1 MKRFLKYLLNFI
13 IVITFIYYGSG
24 FYVAYQILKID
35 HSCGLHEGSLP
46 NDWSTSVDSHQYKD
60 PTQKKLRQNFKY
72 QNYYL
77 EKWQDVYFLSRD
89 KDIKING
96 WLFNYFPN
104 RPIII
109 VTHGI
114 NPNGKCKSESNL
126 IASLLVGKKFNVL
139 TIDLRNYG
147 QSDTN
152 SNYEDLGLK
161 SYKDVLGAFDF
172 LKKIGFKNNQIG
184 LHGISLG
191 ASTSIFAAHEEPE
204 ILAIWSD
211 SPIAEFKMALKD
223 EIARYGLSF
232 EFGPAVSFAGKIL
245 TGIDPTLLSPA
256 LKLTKTQSYFFTH
269 GDRDERV
276 LTRHFYYFKDYALKN
291 KINAEFWLVED
302 SNHVDGMLK
311 YPDEYAEKMELFF
324 NSNLK

>member
-1 MKRFLKYLLNFI
+1 MKRLIKYLFTLI
-13 IVITFIYYGSG
+13 IILFFTYYAAG

-35 HSCGLHEGSLP
+35 YSCGLHEGSLP
-46 NDWSTSVDSHQYKD
+46 NTWSTSIDAHQYNNVS
-60 PTQKKLRQNFKY
+60 QKNLRENF
-72 QNYYL
+72 QFENYYL
-77 EKWQDVYFLSRD
+77 DEWQDVYFISRD

-96 WLFNYFPN
+96 WLFNYFPS
-104 RPIII
+104 RPIVI

-126 IASLLVGKKFNVL
+126 IASLLVEKNFNVL

-147 QSDTN
+147 QSDRT

-161 SYKDVLGAFDF
+161 SYKDILGAFDF
-172 LKKIGFKNNQIG
+172 LKNIGFKSNQIG

-191 ASTSIFAAHEEPE
+191 ASTSIFAANKEPE

-211 SPIAEFKMALKD
+211 SPIAEFKMALTD
-223 EIARYGLSF
+223 EIARYGLSL
-232 EFGPAVSFAGKIL
+232 EFGPAVSLAGRIL

-256 LKLTKTQSYFFTH
+256 LKLTKRQSYFFTH
-269 GDRDERV
+269 GDSDERV
-276 LTRHFYYFKDYALKN
+276 LTRHFKYYQEYTLKN
-291 KINAEFWLVED
+291 KINAEFWLVKN

-311 YPDEYAEKMELFF
+311 YPDEYANKMALFF

>member
-1 MKRFLKYLLNFI
+1 MKRLIKYLLGLFI
-13 IVITFIYYGSG
+13 LSLFIYYGAG

-35 HSCGLHEGSLP
+35 YSCGLHEGSLP
-46 NDWSTSVDSHQYKD
+46 NTWTTSIDAHQYND
-60 PTQKKLRQNFKY
+60 ISQKKLRENFQYK
-72 QNYYL
+72 NYYL
-77 EKWQDVYFLSRD
+77 DEWQDVYFLSRD

-104 RPIII
+104 RPIVI

-126 IASLLVGKKFNVL
+126 IASLLVSKNFNVL

-147 QSDTN
+147 QSDRV
-152 SNYEDLGLK
+152 SKYEDLGLK
-161 SYKDVLGAFDF
+161 SYKDILGAFDF
-172 LKKIGFKNNQIG
+172 LKNIGFKSNEIG

-191 ASTSIFAAHEEPE
+191 ASTSIFAAHEEPQ

-211 SPIAEFKMALKD
+211 SPIAEFKMALTD
-223 EIARYGLSF
+223 EIARYGLSI
-232 EFGPAVSFAGKIL
+232 EFGPAVSLAGRIL

-256 LKLTKTQSYFFTH
+256 MKLSKTQSYFFTH
-269 GDRDERV
+269 GDSDKRV
-276 LTRHFYYFKDYALKN
+276 LTRHFKYYQEYALKN
-291 KINAEFWLVED
+291 KIKAKFWLVKK
-302 SNHVDGMLK
+302 SNHLDGMLK
-311 YPDEYAEKMELFF
+311 FPDEYAEKMELFF